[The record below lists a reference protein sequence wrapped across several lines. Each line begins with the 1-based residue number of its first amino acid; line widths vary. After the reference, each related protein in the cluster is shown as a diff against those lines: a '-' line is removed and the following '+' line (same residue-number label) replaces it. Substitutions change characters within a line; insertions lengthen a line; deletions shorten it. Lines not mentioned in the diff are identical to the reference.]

1 MILAVG
7 NTMNGDDGISSYI
20 VEKVN
25 KSVNK
30 ADGEANNSTN
40 SLKGREKIAID
51 CGTIPENYTSV
62 IRKYKPDILILVDAA
77 EMGLTP
83 GSYRIIAPERIG
95 VMTISTHSMP
105 LSLFVSYVKQFC
117 KKVLLLGVQPKKM
130 EFDTELT
137 AELRKAG
144 DEIALII
151 ANGTL
156 SEIKH
161 FK

>member
-1 MILAVG
+1 MKEMILAVG
-7 NTMNGDDGISSYI
+7 NPMNGDDGISSYI
-20 VEKVN
+20 VEQV
-25 KSVNK
+25 
-30 ADGEANNSTN
+30 NNSIEG
-40 SLKGREKIAID
+40 LKLREKIAID
-51 CGTIPENYTSV
+51 CGTIPENYTSI
-62 IRKYKPDILILVDAA
+62 IRKYKPDVLILVDAA

-83 GSYRIIAPERIG
+83 GSYRIVAPERIG
-95 VMTISTHSMP
+95 VMTISTHNMP

-130 EFDTELT
+130 EFDTKLT

-144 DEIALII
+144 DELALII

-156 SEIKH
+156 SDIEH